1 MMNKVMNMNY
11 DMMIEEN
18 MGLVYMVINRYYNSY
33 TEHYMEEL
41 VQIGM
46 IALFKTIKSYDES
59 KGVKFST
66 LATKVIKNDLYTFV
80 TDGIK
85 KYNGVTDGTCTSMY
99 ASNGEDEDSNLLNL
113 LECEQDYSNAQ
124 ASEIVQFILTKDEN
138 TQTMVKMLVEGYTYS
153 EIGNAIGVS
162 KQRVGQMVIKLRKD
176 IQNNFPIDSYTLAKQ
191 IIR

>member
-1 MMNKVMNMNY
+1 MMKAMNINY

-18 MGLVYMVINRYYNSY
+18 MGLVYMTINKYYSSY
-33 TEHYMEEL
+33 AENYMEEL

-46 IALFKTIKSYDES
+46 IALFKAIKSYDES
-59 KGVKFST
+59 RGIKLST
-66 LATKVIKNDLYTFV
+66 LATRVIKNDLYTFV

-85 KYNGVTDGTCTSMY
+85 KYNGVTDGVCTSMY

-113 LECEQDYSNAQ
+113 LEFEEDYSNVQ
-124 ASEIVQFILTKDEN
+124 TSEMIQFILTKDEN
-138 TQTMVKMLVEGYTYS
+138 TQTMVKMLVEGYSYS

-162 KQRVGQMVIKLRKD
+162 KQRVGQMIKKLRKE
-176 IQNNFPIDSYTLAKQ
+176 IIENFPIDSYTLAKQ